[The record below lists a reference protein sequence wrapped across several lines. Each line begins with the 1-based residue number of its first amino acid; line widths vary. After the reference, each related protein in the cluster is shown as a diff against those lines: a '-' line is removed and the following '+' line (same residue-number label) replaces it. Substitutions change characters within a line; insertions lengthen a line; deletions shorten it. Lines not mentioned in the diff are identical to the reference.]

1 MRQGIGETMFNKE
14 NIFNKSMMRE
24 IVLLFIAI
32 ALIGFSSG
40 IIENIQTNFFTAIGM
55 STDNR
60 AQMEI
65 PREVPGL
72 VQSLI
77 IAALSL
83 LTIGRMGSV
92 AMFVRTAG
100 LMCIGLFVTQ
110 FNWLFVAFAVTVS
123 LGEHI
128 FMPLRNSIGITIANH
143 GYEGRVLGLMDAA
156 TTILSLVA
164 SLIVLFLFDGTKLS
178 NYHTF
183 YIITAVVSLGAGV
196 ALFFMRTHKGSETIR
211 RPRLVFK
218 KKYSLYYIISFV
230 SGFRKQ
236 IYLIFAPW
244 LLVYTFGQ
252 SVQSMTLLYIIGSV
266 SVFFVNPTIGH
277 LIDRHGERRLLVTG
291 GFICIAVYI
300 LYALLC
306 TADKASGV
314 VVLVL
319 FALSFIDRMTLSTL
333 IGRDIFVK
341 HTADTPEEIMPT
353 LSLGV
358 SMDHVASITS
368 PLISALVWREAG
380 PQWVFIIGAV
390 IGAIYTG
397 VCFLVPKKKAGT
409 PEIAEQ
415 IVTDV

>member
-1 MRQGIGETMFNKE
+1 MFNKDQ
-14 NIFNKSMMRE
+14 IFNKTMMRE
-24 IVLLFIAI
+24 IILMFVAI

-40 IIENIQTNFFTAIGM
+40 IIENIQTNFYTVIGM
-55 STDNR
+55 TTANR
-60 AQMEI
+60 AELEI

-83 LTIGRMGSV
+83 LTLGRMGSV
-92 AMFVRTAG
+92 AMFIRTAG
-100 LMCIGLFVTQ
+100 LVCISLFVSK
-110 FNWLFVAFAVTVS
+110 FNTPFIIFAVTVS

-143 GYEGRVLGLMDAA
+143 GCEGRVLGLMDAV
-156 TTILSLVA
+156 TTMLSVAA
-164 SLIVLFLFDGTKLS
+164 SLIVLFAFDGRKLS
-178 NYHTF
+178 NYSAF
-183 YIITAVVSLGAGV
+183 YLVAAAVSLGAGL
-196 ALFFMRTHKGSETIR
+196 ALFFMRTRKGGETIK
-211 RPRLVFK
+211 RPKLVIK
-218 KKYSLYYIISFV
+218 KKYALYYIISFV

-252 SVQSMTLLYIIGSV
+252 TVQSMTLLYIIGSV
-266 SVFFVNPTIGH
+266 SVFFVNPFIGH
-277 LIDRHGERRLLVTG
+277 LIDKHGERRLLVTG

-306 TADKASGV
+306 NSDPANAV

-319 FALSFIDRMTLSTL
+319 FALSFVDRMTLSTL

-341 HTADTPEEIMPT
+341 HTASDPAEIMPT
-353 LSLGV
+353 LSLGI
-358 SMDHVASITS
+358 SLDHVASITS
-368 PLISALVWREAG
+368 PLISAFVWQAAG

-397 VCFLVPKKKAGT
+397 VCFLVPRKPNA
-409 PEIAEQ
+409 PQIAEQ
-415 IVTDV
+415 VVTEV